1 MLYIYKKNKQN
12 MGFKSNFLVSTSFIV
27 FLFALMFPINELLAS
42 STLKGMQLG
51 DSNAPVKIIE
61 YRSLTC
67 SHCADFSNDTFAE
80 IKENYIDKGKVNF
93 ELRPFA
99 LNAIDLNAFKLLHC
113 VDENDFFAM
122 DKILFKDQK
131 KWIVTNQSDKVL
143 ENSTNALKNYGALF
157 GVSEEAFNNCM
168 ENENIT
174 DFILEQRIEGVEE
187 YDISS
192 TPTFI
197 INGEIYAGNMSI
209 NEFDEIIE
217 KEIN

>member
-12 MGFKSNFLVSTSFIV
+12 MGFKTNFLFSTSFIV
-27 FLFALMFPINELLAS
+27 FLFTLMFPINVLFAN

-51 DSNAPVKIIE
+51 DSDAPVKIIE
-61 YRSLTC
+61 YRSLRC
-67 SHCADFSNDTFAE
+67 GHCADFSNDTFPKL
-80 IKENYIDKGKVNF
+80 KEKYIDNGIVNF
-93 ELRPFA
+93 EVRPFP
-99 LNAIDLNAFKLLHC
+99 LDSLDLIAFKVLHC
-113 VDENDFFAM
+113 VNESDFFTM

-131 KWIVTNQSDKVL
+131 KWNVMSQSDRII
-143 ENSTNALKNYGALF
+143 ENSTAALMNYAALF
-157 GVSEEAFNNCM
+157 GISEEAFNACI
-168 ENENIT
+168 EDDAIT
-174 DFILEQRIEGVEE
+174 DFILNERIEGVEK
-187 YDISS
+187 YDVSS

>member
-1 MLYIYKKNKQN
+1 MLYMYKKNKQN
-12 MGFKSNFLVSTSFIV
+12 MGFKSNFLFSTSFIV
-27 FLFALMFPINELLAS
+27 FLFALMFPINGLYAS

-51 DSNAPVKIIE
+51 DSDA
-61 YRSLTC
+61 
-67 SHCADFSNDTFAE
+67 FSNDTFAE

-157 GVSEEAFNNCM
+157 GVSEEAFNSCM

>member
-1 MLYIYKKNKQN
+1 MLYIYKKNKQD
-12 MGFKSNFLVSTSFIV
+12 MGSKSKAKISTNLIV
-27 FLFALMFPINELLAS
+27 FLFALIIPISGLFAS

-51 DSNAPVKIIE
+51 DNDAPVKIIE

-93 ELRPFA
+93 EMRPFA

-157 GVSEEAFNNCM
+157 GVSEEAFNSCM
-168 ENENIT
+168 ENEYIT

>member
-12 MGFKSNFLVSTSFIV
+12 MGFKSNFLFSTSFIV
-27 FLFALMFPINELLAS
+27 FLFALMFPINGLFAS

-51 DSNAPVKIIE
+51 DSDAPVKIIE

-122 DKILFKDQK
+122 DKILFKDSSNFSKRLAKIKEGRLLIFQK
-131 KWIVTNQSDKVL
+131 CEGGWCRVKTKKIKGWIKVDNVWGL
-143 ENSTNALKNYGALF
+143 
-157 GVSEEAFNNCM
+157 
-168 ENENIT
+168 
-174 DFILEQRIEGVEE
+174 
-187 YDISS
+187 
-192 TPTFI
+192 
-197 INGEIYAGNMSI
+197 IN
-209 NEFDEIIE
+209 
-217 KEIN
+217 

>member
-1 MLYIYKKNKQN
+1 MK
-12 MGFKSNFLVSTSFIV
+12 
-27 FLFALMFPINELLAS
+27 
-42 STLKGMQLG
+42 
-51 DSNAPVKIIE
+51 KIIFLILIFFTTVLNVQAE
-61 YRSLTC
+61 EIKRITVGNKDAKITIIAFESLTC

-157 GVSEEAFNNCM
+157 GVSEEAFNSCM

>member
-1 MLYIYKKNKQN
+1 
-12 MGFKSNFLVSTSFIV
+12 
-27 FLFALMFPINELLAS
+27 
-42 STLKGMQLG
+42 
-51 DSNAPVKIIE
+51 
-61 YRSLTC
+61 
-67 SHCADFSNDTFAE
+67 
-80 IKENYIDKGKVNF
+80 VNF

-157 GVSEEAFNNCM
+157 GVSEEAFNSCM